1 MNTQLYMIP
10 YRVCQKQ
17 CKEKDLVPVA
27 DVKMKV
33 LEDYFK
39 LFSHQIS
46 RHRLIY
52 LLPFWTTDYPS
63 GWRVESI
70 SLNQM
75 SVSQLSLQRSLLAL
89 GLPSLLLW
97 LPHQR
102 LTLAVLPF
110 RLPVPAVTPL
120 ACHYQTDL
128 PSELDPCGPFVL
140 SSAPLVLILAH

>member
-1 MNTQLYMIP
+1 MNTQLCMVP

-17 CKEKDLVPVA
+17 CKERSLVSVA

-33 LEDYFK
+33 LWDYFK
-39 LFSHQIS
+39 LFIHQIS
-46 RHRLIY
+46 RHRFIY
-52 LLPFWTTDYPS
+52 LLPFWTTDYQS

-70 SLNQM
+70 SLIHM
-75 SVSQLSLQRSLLAL
+75 SVSQLSFQRSLLAL
-89 GLPSLLLW
+89 GLLSLLLW

-110 RLPVPAVTPL
+110 RLPVPAVTSL

-128 PSELDPCGPFVL
+128 PAELGPCGPFVL